1 LHEIKVI
8 EIVEVAL
15 GKTVK
20 MIDFKKF
27 EKLSQTEY
35 GTIRNLIVE
44 EGLVANSQIEQIIEQ
59 VTKDR
64 FNLGKAKAGFACHKT
79 KSLVSE
85 ANTLDENEP
94 EACKVI
100 IALCYYAM
108 YQACRAAVFHPH
120 RNDLDS
126 HEKVAYEIR
135 NIIGE
140 HLGKS
145 LDFWRGLRNEVD
157 YSPYPALEHPLEEL
171 ALKVISSATS
181 CLSEIEIYLSKRG
194 VKL

>member
-1 LHEIKVI
+1 
-8 EIVEVAL
+8 
-15 GKTVK
+15 
-20 MIDFKKF
+20 MINFKKF

-35 GTIRNLIVE
+35 GTIRNLIIE

-64 FNLGKAKAGFACHKT
+64 FNLGKAKAEFAR
-79 KSLVSE
+79 
-85 ANTLDENEP
+85 TLDANEP

-108 YQACRAAVFHPH
+108 YQSCRAAIFHTH
-120 RNDLDS
+120 RNDVDS

-145 LDFWRGLRNEVD
+145 LDFWRDMRNEVD
-157 YSPYPALEHPLEEL
+157 YSPYPTLDLPLKES
-171 ALKVISSATS
+171 ALKAISSAKS
-181 CLSEIEIYLSKRG
+181 CLAEIEDYLSKRG

>member
-1 LHEIKVI
+1 
-8 EIVEVAL
+8 
-15 GKTVK
+15 
-20 MIDFKKF
+20 MINFKKF
-27 EKLSQTEY
+27 EKLSKTEY
-35 GTIRNLIVE
+35 GVIRNLIVE
-44 EGLVANSQIEQIIEQ
+44 EGLVDNSKIEQIIEQ

-64 FNLGKAKAGFACHKT
+64 FNLGKAKADFAH
-79 KSLVSE
+79 
-85 ANTLDENEP
+85 TLDPNDP

-108 YQACRAAVFHPH
+108 YQSCRAAVFHTH

-145 LDFWRGLRNEVD
+145 LDFWRDMRNEVD
-157 YSPYPALEHPLEEL
+157 YSPYPALDSPLKEL

-181 CLSEIEIYLSKRG
+181 CLTEIENYLSKRG

>member
-1 LHEIKVI
+1 
-8 EIVEVAL
+8 
-15 GKTVK
+15 

-35 GTIRNLIVE
+35 RTIRNLIVE
-44 EGLVANSQIEQIIEQ
+44 EGLVGNSHIEQIIEQ

-64 FNLGKAKAGFACHKT
+64 FNLGKAKAEFAR
-79 KSLVSE
+79 
-85 ANTLDENEP
+85 TLNENEP

-100 IALCYYAM
+100 ITLCYYAM
-108 YQACRAAVFHPH
+108 YQSCRAAVFHTH
-120 RNDLDS
+120 RNDVDS

-145 LDFWRGLRNEVD
+145 LDFWRNTRNEVD
-157 YSPYPALEHPLEEL
+157 YSPYPALDSS
-171 ALKVISSATS
+171 LKDLVLKAISSAAS
-181 CLSEIEIYLSKRG
+181 CLDEIDNYLSKRG

>member
-1 LHEIKVI
+1 
-8 EIVEVAL
+8 
-15 GKTVK
+15 
-20 MIDFKKF
+20 MIDLKKF
-27 EKLSQTEY
+27 EKLSKTEY
-35 GTIRNLIVE
+35 GIIRNLIVE
-44 EGLVANSQIEQIIEQ
+44 EGLVENFQIEQIIEQ

-64 FNLGKAKAGFACHKT
+64 FNLGKTKIEFARK
-79 KSLVSE
+79 
-85 ANTLDENEP
+85 LDLNDI

-108 YQACRAAVFHPH
+108 YQSSRAAVFNTH
-120 RNDLDS
+120 RNDVDS

-145 LDFWRGLRNEVD
+145 LDFWRVIRNEVD
-157 YSPYPALEHPLEEL
+157 YSPYPTLDLPLKEL
-171 ALKVISSATS
+171 ALKAISSATS
-181 CLSEIEIYLSKRG
+181 CLAGIENYLSKRG

>member
-1 LHEIKVI
+1 M
-8 EIVEVAL
+8 

-27 EKLSQTEY
+27 EKLSKTEY
-35 GTIRNLIVE
+35 AKSNARLRLSGIIRNLIVG

-64 FNLGKAKAGFACHKT
+64 FNLGKAKAEFAC
-79 KSLVSE
+79 
-85 ANTLDENEP
+85 TLDENEP

-100 IALCYYAM
+100 ITLCYYVRFAQRLLREPPM
-108 YQACRAAVFHPH
+108 YQSCRAAIFHTH
-120 RNDLDS
+120 RNDVDS
-126 HEKVAYEIR
+126 HEKVASESR

-145 LDFWRGLRNEVD
+145 LDFWRDMRNEVD
-157 YSPYPALEHPLEEL
+157 YSPYPTLDRPLKES
-171 ALKVISSATS
+171 ALKAISSAKS
-181 CLSEIEIYLSKRG
+181 CLAEIEDYLSKRG